1 MDLGKKA
8 PTSDTKERPGKKEGY
23 GERSQ
28 TWLAPGKFHS
38 SSPWKMNLICPSI
51 PFYGILSYSISFA
64 SVLNLPPR
72 VSFLLLQL
80 QREEEILAQLILS

>member
-64 SVLNLPPR
+64 SVLN
-72 VSFLLLQL
+72 QL
-80 QREEEILAQLILS
+80 QREEEILAQQILGMSHYWLSGK